1 MAAFPLL
8 KQSCSAKWSS
18 AEICGIEGSEQSRHS
33 RMSGFAGQ
41 RSRQWM
47 GDATGSEQS
56 AAGGGDVRDD
66 EASSVRGFGGAS
78 TNASAI
84 SFGFAATA
92 ILVSMFLLMAIF
104 EHLIKPSLSSSS
116 SSRSS
121 HGDDD
126 GHHGQSSHPGSHAS
140 ADDDVSPDKLSRPP
154 AKMEPVQAED
164 LTVLMPGQRYPT
176 FLAQPAPLL
185 PCPREGVR
193 WPPHGCRHSFVPP

>member
-1 MAAFPLL
+1 
-8 KQSCSAKWSS
+8 
-18 AEICGIEGSEQSRHS
+18 
-33 RMSGFAGQ
+33 MSGFAGQ
-41 RSRQWM
+41 RSRPWM

-56 AAGGGDVRDD
+56 AAAGGSGGDVRDD
-66 EASSVRGFGGAS
+66 DASSMRGLGAAS

-104 EHLIKPSLSSSS
+104 EHLIKPCLSSS
-116 SSRSS
+116 RNS

-126 GHHGQSSHPGSHAS
+126 GHGHGQSSHTGNHAS
-140 ADDDVSPDKLSRPP
+140 AAADVSPHKLSGPP
-154 AKMEPVQAED
+154 AKMEPMQAED

-193 WPPHGCRHSFVPP
+193 WPPPHGYRHSFLPP